1 MRFKTADLCDS
12 HEAIISVA
20 QPLFRSYGGNVSF
33 GGKISTIQCFE
44 DNSLVR
50 EMLKAP
56 GEGRVLVVDG
66 GGSTRRALVGDL
78 LAQAGAD
85 NGWAGIVVYGCI
97 RDADVIATIEIGCK
111 ALATVPLKT
120 EKKGMGEK
128 NIPVHFADIDF
139 IPDQFLY
146 ADEDGIIVSPK
157 KLLI

>member
-12 HEAIISVA
+12 HEDIVSVA

-33 GGKISTIQCFE
+33 GGKISTIKCFE

-50 EMLKAP
+50 EMLKGP
-56 GEGRVLVVDG
+56 GEGRVLVIDG
-66 GGSTRRALVGDL
+66 RGSTRRALVGDL

-97 RDADVIATIEIGCK
+97 RDADVIATIKIGCK

-128 NIPVHFADIDF
+128 NIPVYFADIDF
-139 IPDQFLY
+139 VPDQFLY